1 MKGILFNIQKFS
13 LHDGAGI
20 RTTLF
25 FKGCNLRCRWCA
37 NPESQKMEPEQLGAE
52 TTGRAYTLE
61 EVLAEA
67 MRDKP
72 FYDRSGGGVTLSGGE
87 PLLQADFAAA
97 LCRQL
102 RERGVNVSMET
113 AACVPLATF
122 QKVFPLLDSAHID
135 LKHYD
140 PAKHQTYTGVDNQQI
155 LENIAYALSQPVPV
169 VLRVPVIPGFNDA
182 PADMEA
188 FRALFHRLGAKS
200 VQLLPFHQ
208 MGESKYAKMGLP
220 YAYAGVPQL
229 HEEDLNDLAAILG
242 RTANPLA
249 ALIPQGSHPNGL
261 HPPKGRLL
269 GVVGHNDQGPTLAV
283 GPNIFHGPQAGIR
296 IQAFKSLVQR
306 QQRGIV

>member
-37 NPESQKMEPEQLGAE
+37 TPESQKMEPEQLGAE

-140 PAKHQTYTGVDNQQI
+140 PAKHQTYTGIDNQQI

-242 RTANPLA
+242 RD
-249 ALIPQGSHPNGL
+249 GL
-261 HPPKGRLL
+261 P
-269 GVVGHNDQGPTLAV
+269 
-283 GPNIFHGPQAGIR
+283 
-296 IQAFKSLVQR
+296 VQI
-306 QQRGIV
+306 GG

>member
-1 MKGILFNIQKFS
+1 MKSILFNIQKFS

-140 PAKHQTYTGVDNQQI
+140 SAKHQAYTGVGNQQI
-155 LENIAYALSQPVPV
+155 LQNIAYALSQPVP
-169 VLRVPVIPGFNDA
+169 GC
-182 PADMEA
+182 E
-188 FRALFHRLGAKS
+188 RA
-200 VQLLPFHQ
+200 
-208 MGESKYAKMGLP
+208 
-220 YAYAGVPQL
+220 
-229 HEEDLNDLAAILG
+229 
-242 RTANPLA
+242 
-249 ALIPQGSHPNGL
+249 
-261 HPPKGRLL
+261 
-269 GVVGHNDQGPTLAV
+269 
-283 GPNIFHGPQAGIR
+283 
-296 IQAFKSLVQR
+296 
-306 QQRGIV
+306 

>member
-229 HEEDLNDLAAILG
+229 HEEDLNALAAILG
-242 RTANPLA
+242 HTLLPEGPLY
-249 ALIPQGSHPNGL
+249 PFHPILTPGY
-261 HPPKGRLL
+261 PKL
-269 GVVGHNDQGPTLAV
+269 P
-283 GPNIFHGPQAGIR
+283 
-296 IQAFKSLVQR
+296 
-306 QQRGIV
+306 